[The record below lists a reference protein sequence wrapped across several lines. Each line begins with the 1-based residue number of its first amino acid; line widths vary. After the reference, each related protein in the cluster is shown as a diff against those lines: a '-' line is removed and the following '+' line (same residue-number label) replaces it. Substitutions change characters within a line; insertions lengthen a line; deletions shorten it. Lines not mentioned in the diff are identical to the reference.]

1 MRFGLLALLFA
12 ASAALAQEGKVYTPG
27 PFDRIVL
34 DGALDLRLSQGDRD
48 QVVVTGD
55 ADAQEAVEVRV
66 GGNRLVIHDSGSWRF
81 WNKSRPKADVQVRD
95 LRELII
101 SGASDVTAAGPF
113 KSESL
118 TVHISG
124 SGLVRFDALNAGALR
139 FVISGAGDGQLA
151 GQAGDMRLT
160 VSGKGRFQA
169 DQLRATRAIVQISG
183 VGNAQLWVTESLKV
197 SVSGVGTID
206 YWGNPEV
213 SRSSSGLA
221 TINARGD
228 KR

>member
-1 MRFGLLALLFA
+1 V
-12 ASAALAQEGKVYTPG
+12 S
-27 PFDRIVL
+27 
-34 DGALDLRLSQGDRD
+34 
-48 QVVVTGD
+48 
-55 ADAQEAVEVRV
+55 
-66 GGNRLVIHDSGSWRF
+66 GNRLVINDSGSWRF
-81 WNKSRPKADVQVRD
+81 WNKARPKVDVQVRN

-101 SGASDVTAAGPF
+101 SGASDVYCTGPF

-124 SGLVRFDALNAGALR
+124 SGLVRFDALDAEALR

-151 GQAGDMRLT
+151 GQVGDLRLT

-169 DQLRATRAIVQISG
+169 DQLLAARAAVQISG

-197 SVSGVGTID
+197 GVSGVGTID
-206 YWGNPEV
+206 YWGNPQV